1 MSMQNPFS
9 PSRHSKA
16 DTPPNGDFAKY
27 VEDLVAQQAKALS
40 GGQQMTALPRAKAQ
54 NAKRAAKA
62 PETTTGW
69 ATSVAAPVVPGES
82 PGERI
87 KQVFGADKLKALSGS
102 GFKILP
108 LWIYLGVI
116 LLMGGFAALDFG
128 GGWPILILI
137 WLFVLSRVV
146 RTVLGKWT
154 GRSLKAGPNESKF
167 K

>member
-9 PSRHSKA
+9 LSRHSKA

-69 ATSVAAPVVPGES
+69 ATSVAAPVVPAES

-87 KQVFGADKLKALSGS
+87 KQVFGS
-102 GFKILP
+102 GFKIPP

-116 LLMGGFAALDFG
+116 LLMGGFAVMDFG